1 MEEKINKLHQVEIFG
16 QSYNLRGEG
25 DPKYITEIA
34 SYVDKVMH
42 DVSDNTGVADT
53 LKVAILAALNIADD
67 YLSMKRKLSSEKGE
81 NIEKKISLM
90 IQKIDRCLEEE

>member
-1 MEEKINKLHQVEIFG
+1 MEDRPKLHQVEIFG

-25 DPKYITEIA
+25 DPKYITQIA

-42 DVSDNTGVADT
+42 DVSENTGVADT

-67 YLSMKRKLSSEKGE
+67 YLSMKKNHPIEKGE
-81 NIEKKISLM
+81 DIKKKISLL
-90 IQKIDRCLEEE
+90 IQKIDRCLGEE

>member
-1 MEEKINKLHQVEIFG
+1 MEDKPKLHQVEIFG

-25 DPKYITEIA
+25 DPKYITEVA
-34 SYVDKVMH
+34 TYVDKIMR

-67 YLSMKRKLSSEKGE
+67 YLSIKKKISSEKGE
-81 NIEKKISLM
+81 KIEEKISQL
-90 IQKIDRCLEEE
+90 IQKIDQCFGEE

>member
-1 MEEKINKLHQVEIFG
+1 MDDNQKLHQVEIFG

-34 SYVDKVMH
+34 SYLDKIMH
-42 DVSDNTGVADT
+42 DVSENTGVADT

-67 YLSMKRKLSSEKGE
+67 YLSIKKKIPSDKGE
-81 NIEKKISLM
+81 EIEKKISRL
-90 IQKIDRCLEEE
+90 IQKIDQCLGED

>member
-1 MEEKINKLHQVEIFG
+1 MEEKSNKLHQVEIFG

-67 YLSMKRKLSSEKGE
+67 YLSVKSKLSSEKGE
-81 NIEKKISLM
+81 NIEKKISLL

>member
-1 MEEKINKLHQVEIFG
+1 MEDKPKKLHQVEIFG

-67 YLSMKRKLSSEKGE
+67 YLSVKNKHSSEKGE
-81 NIEKKISLM
+81 NIEKKISLL
-90 IQKIDRCLEEE
+90 IQKIDRCLDEE